1 MRQNRLSPPPMN
13 LKRGAL
19 TAAVLLI
26 TTVAMASSYGVGGAS
41 PGEPEPP
48 ITPYVSPPNPLR
60 PTQGTGQAVLLN
72 AQLDRTKLMQNG
84 DGTVRM
90 QLTLTGEERSNDAP
104 AMPSDVIVVLDR
116 SGSMTGEK
124 WQQARAATQELIDQ
138 LGTNDRFSLVTYESG
153 VRLEI
158 PLARADRENRQRW
171 RSIVSSLET
180 AGGTNMSAGLD
191 TAHRHLLERREANRS
206 ARMILISDGQANDG
220 DSSVGGLSARAR
232 NAATSEYVLSTVGVG
247 LGFNEELMTAL
258 ANVGTGNFY
267 FVREN
272 VALAGVFK
280 DEFES
285 ARTTVAS
292 GLAVRLTPPAGV
304 RVEDAAGYV
313 LERHNNEV
321 VFRPGTLFAGQKRTI
336 WVRYRVP
343 THAQSSAPVLG
354 GVRADYSDRGTRKHT
369 ILENL
374 PQLALVTQEDD
385 FYKGINKDVW
395 GEGVA
400 VDQFNE
406 VRLKVSTAI
415 QRGDREEAERE
426 LRTYRSKSRAMNKRL
441 GSAAVDKSIA
451 ASSALEDDIAEAFT
465 APQSSARRNEMSK
478 QLKSSGFDGRRG
490 GAKK

>member
-1 MRQNRLSPPPMN
+1 
-13 LKRGAL
+13 
-19 TAAVLLI
+19 
-26 TTVAMASSYGVGGAS
+26 
-41 PGEPEPP
+41 
-48 ITPYVSPPNPLR
+48 
-60 PTQGTGQAVLLN
+60 
-72 AQLDRTKLMQNG
+72 
-84 DGTVRM
+84 
-90 QLTLTGEERSNDAP
+90 
-104 AMPSDVIVVLDR
+104 
-116 SGSMTGEK
+116 
-124 WQQARAATQELIDQ
+124 
-138 LGTNDRFSLVTYESG
+138 
-153 VRLEI
+153 
-158 PLARADRENRQRW
+158 
-171 RSIVSSLET
+171 
-180 AGGTNMSAGLD
+180 
-191 TAHRHLLERREANRS
+191 
-206 ARMILISDGQANDG
+206 
-220 DSSVGGLSARAR
+220 
-232 NAATSEYVLSTVGVG
+232 
-247 LGFNEELMTAL
+247 
-258 ANVGTGNFY
+258 
-267 FVREN
+267 
-272 VALAGVFK
+272 
-280 DEFES
+280 
-285 ARTTVAS
+285 
-292 GLAVRLTPPAGV
+292 
-304 RVEDAAGYV
+304 
-313 LERHNNEV
+313 
-321 VFRPGTLFAGQKRTI
+321 AGQKRTI